1 MSLKAEETECN
12 EPTAAPLDE
21 IMSKQSSNNSVIQ
34 SAVDNFGDI
43 RVTRTKAEAKMPTT
57 TEEYRRVLKVEAYSW
72 LCMASRYKAK
82 HWLHGLTL
90 DPFNKFT
97 RVHIGR

>member
-1 MSLKAEETECN
+1 MKA
-12 EPTAAPLDE
+12 
-21 IMSKQSSNNSVIQ
+21 
-34 SAVDNFGDI
+34 
-43 RVTRTKAEAKMPTT
+43 
-57 TEEYRRVLKVEAYSW
+57 EAYSW

-97 RVHIGR
+97 EYILGDGVFGIQIPSFSGDAAQQKARPDCSIVLAVKEAYFTTPVALKLATHE